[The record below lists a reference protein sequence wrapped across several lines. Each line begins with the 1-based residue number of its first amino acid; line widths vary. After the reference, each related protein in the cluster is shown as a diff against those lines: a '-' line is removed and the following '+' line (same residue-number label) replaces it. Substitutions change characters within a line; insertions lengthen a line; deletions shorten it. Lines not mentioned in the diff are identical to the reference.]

1 VYVPSGVTELDAEDE
16 LLVPTP
22 LVAVIV
28 NVYAWPATNDP
39 VTVKGVEVSEYV
51 SAIDGDE
58 VIV

>member
-1 VYVPSGVTELDAEDE
+1 
-16 LLVPTP
+16 
-22 LVAVIV
+22 V

-39 VTVKGVEVSEYV
+39 VTVKGVEVPEYV